1 MPSTPRA
8 RPPAPSTLSSAPA
21 IWPELALYL
30 HEPMVCGLLAA
41 IEAADPDLAR
51 SLPPRTA
58 PSGTE
63 RAALAGAAHQRL
75 FHLLELATRAELLH
89 PVETP
94 ADLAGLS
101 PGVLVDLYGTS
112 FGNPLMRV
120 LHFLATMMPFLESP
134 PEPPRPG
141 RGRPSAASATGDPE
155 QEQIQ
160 RLVTGVVSAASKDL
174 RENDALD
181 IVMTT
186 DGDLS
191 AVVTLERQ
199 VLGRAGEL
207 QIEGRPLRVVG
218 KAVSI
223 LGANHQISL
232 LRRSVLAAASP
243 QASREMLAELAD
255 SGLELEMADPVV
267 EGPGLEIV
275 PFAVL
280 I

>member
-1 MPSTPRA
+1 M
-8 RPPAPSTLSSAPA
+8 

-30 HEPMVCGLLAA
+30 HEPMVDGLLAG
-41 IEAADPDLAR
+41 IEAADPDLAQ
-51 SLPPRTA
+51 SLPPQTA
-58 PSGTE
+58 PGGPGSAA
-63 RAALAGAAHQRL
+63 RAGVAHQRL
-75 FHLLELATRAELLH
+75 FHLLDLATRAELLRS
-89 PVETP
+89 VETL
-94 ADLAGLS
+94 ADLGDLH
-101 PGVLVDLYGTS
+101 PGALVDLYGMS

-120 LHFLATMMPFLESP
+120 LHFLATMMPYLESP
-134 PEPPRPG
+134 PEPPRAG
-141 RGRPSAASATGDPE
+141 RTRPPVASATGDPE
-155 QEQIQ
+155 EAQIQ
-160 RLVTGVVSAASKDL
+160 RLVTGVVSTASQDL
-174 RENDALD
+174 RESDALD

-191 AVVTLERQ
+191 AVVTLERH

-223 LGANHQISL
+223 LGADHQVNL

-243 QASREMLAELAD
+243 EASREMLAELAD
-255 SGLELEMADPVV
+255 SGLELEMADPIV

-275 PFAVL
+275 PFALL